1 VLRTD
6 SDSGHGGSIVKD
18 TGLRETPL
26 LSGDEAHRLPDLESS
41 GLLEREDS
49 EPFHRVARL
58 TRRLLGVDTAIV
70 SVIDRD
76 RQVFK
81 GHDGLRSELA
91 DLGESA
97 LSRSF
102 CRYAVATRERLAIA
116 DARVTP
122 LQGGSNL
129 TADHDALAYACVPLV
144 VADGSVLGTLCV
156 LDSSPRNWSAQDL
169 ALLDELATVAL
180 AEIER
185 RLVGSEVDGV
195 DALAGRLEDPVAKL
209 GDVVRTVAGLI
220 EQAGDESRL
229 PRLADVARSRVT
241 TVEAL
246 TSDLVRAA
254 RSRHERCASAATV
267 DVRAALEHAAELA
280 GSGAPR
286 DDLVLELPPES
297 VSVEWPATPMNRA
310 LTLLVTTAVNHL
322 LPGDRMTVRLTA
334 LDDEAR
340 VTVELPGAAVPVGQ
354 LLRVVGHF
362 RDRDDEE
369 LPIDVSSRPVGVE
382 ARNALVTATSAATGT
397 RFLVRLP
404 R

>member
-1 VLRTD
+1 MNE
-6 SDSGHGGSIVKD
+6 
-18 TGLRETPL
+18 TGLGEPPL
-26 LSGDEAHRLPDLESS
+26 LTGDGVPRLPDLESS
-41 GLLEREDS
+41 GLLAREDS

-70 SVIDRD
+70 SLIDRD
-76 RQVFK
+76 RQVFL
-81 GHDGLRSELA
+81 GHDGLCSELA

-102 CRYAVATRERLAIA
+102 CKYPVATGERLVIE

-122 LQGGSNL
+122 LQGVDTLS
-129 TADHDALAYACVPLV
+129 ADHDALAYLGVPLE

-156 LDSSPRNWSAQDL
+156 LHSSPRNWSAEDL
-169 ALLDELATVAL
+169 LLIDELATVAL

-185 RLVGSEVDGV
+185 RVGGSEVDGV

-220 EQAGDESRL
+220 EQVGAESRL

-246 TSDLVRAA
+246 TNDLVRAT
-254 RSRHERCASAATV
+254 RSRQQRCAPAAPV
-267 DVRAALEHAAELA
+267 DVRAALERAVALAA
-280 GSGAPR
+280 SGAHR
-286 DDLVLELPPES
+286 DDLVLDLPPEP
-297 VSVEWPATPMNRA
+297 VTVEWPEGSLNRA
-310 LTLLVTTAVNHL
+310 LTLLVTTAINHL
-322 LPGDRMTVRLTA
+322 QPGDRVTVGLTA
-334 LDDEAR
+334 LEREAT
-340 VTVELPGAAVPVGQ
+340 VTVELTGAQVPVGQ

-362 RDRDDEE
+362 RDRDDDE
-369 LPIDVSSRPVGVE
+369 LPIDVGSRPVGTE
-382 ARNALVTATSAATGT
+382 ARNRLVTATSASTGT

>member
-1 VLRTD
+1 VNE
-6 SDSGHGGSIVKD
+6 
-18 TGLRETPL
+18 TGLREAPL
-26 LSGDEAHRLPDLESS
+26 LSGDEAHPLPVLESS
-41 GLLEREDS
+41 GLLEREPS

-58 TRRLLGVDTAIV
+58 ARRLLGADTAIV

-76 RQVFK
+76 RLVFK

-97 LSRSF
+97 LHRSF
-102 CRYAVATRERLAIA
+102 CKYAVATGERLVIE

-122 LQGGSNL
+122 LQGGSRL
-129 TADHDALAYACVPLV
+129 SADHDALAYAGVPLE

-156 LDSSPRNWSAQDL
+156 LDSSPRDWSPQDL
-169 ALLDELATVAL
+169 TLLEELATVAL

-220 EQAGDESRL
+220 EQAGAGSRL

-246 TSDLVRAA
+246 TNDLVRAS
-254 RSRHERCASAATV
+254 RSRHERCAPAATV
-267 DVRAALEHAAELA
+267 DVRAALERAAELA
-280 GSGAPR
+280 GSGAR
-286 DDLVLELPPES
+286 SDDLVLDLPPES
-297 VSVEWPATPMNRA
+297 VIVEWPAGPLNRA

-322 LPGDRMTVRLTA
+322 QPGDRMTVRLTA
-334 LDDEAR
+334 LEDEAT
-340 VTVELPGAAVPVGQ
+340 VTVELPGAPVPIGQ

-362 RDRDDEE
+362 RDRQDEE
-369 LPIDVSSRPVGVE
+369 LPIDVSSRPAGTE
-382 ARNALVTATSAATGT
+382 ARNDLVTATAASTGT